1 MVCKDLIK
9 LSASFLVLTLASCW
23 ESRKSPSEYSQEAAR
38 IIQNF
43 TQSKFSSLQVV
54 PQSTAIADGVV
65 ITSLETDHSVIMTI
79 GVKHLSGVVT
89 GVHLHLAA
97 AGRNGPIVADL
108 VANKVNM
115 QAGKTSLDLQATW
128 KPSTSEWQR
137 AKSGELYVDVHTT
150 KYPNGEVRAQVVP
163 ASGW

>member
-1 MVCKDLIK
+1 MI
-9 LSASFLVLTLASCW
+9 LASCW

-38 IIQNF
+38 ISQSF
-43 TQSKFSSLQVV
+43 TQSKLSSLQVV
-54 PQSTAIADGVV
+54 PRSTAIADGVV

-79 GVKHLSGVVT
+79 GVKNLSSLVT
-89 GVHLHLAA
+89 GVHLHLAP
-97 AGRNGPIVADL
+97 GGSNGPVVADL

-128 KPSTSEWQR
+128 KPSSSEWQR
-137 AKSGELYVDVHTT
+137 VKSGELYMDVHTA